1 MGVLYA
7 LESIR
12 TPALDKIMSVITL
25 LGGEMFFMVIA
36 VTVFWCVS
44 KREGYYLMIVGFFGT
59 VINQFLKI
67 LCCVPRPWIKDP
79 DFTIVESARAEATG
93 YSFPSGHTQNA
104 VATYGGIAR
113 YTRRGWL
120 RVVLVVL
127 TVLIAFSRMYLGV
140 HTPLDVGVSFLI
152 AAVLVVGALLTAV
165 VLSLRGGSA
174 RQEPE
179 ADPHAGQ
186 VYINDGFNMV
196 WMTPHEGIPASGLA
210 QEDFRRDTNDDG
222 SDGVRVRYLGAEY
235 ATRWGVDVSNHQGTI
250 DWAALKRQGID
261 FAYLRLGLRGY
272 GEKGSLYPDRSFDS
286 YYSGARAAGIEVGV
300 YFFSQAAT
308 VQEAAQEALYALQLL
323 DGRDLDLPVYYDWE
337 PVQQEDSRTLHNN
350 EFLLTS
356 QARTFCALIEQGGY
370 EAGVYMNRQQGYY
383 RYDLSRLS
391 DYALWVADYN
401 AYPDFYY
408 RFDMWQYSANGQVDG
423 FDIQVDQNLLFLPK
437 NAVE

>member
-25 LGGEMFFMVIA
+25 LGGELFFMVIA

-140 HTPLDVGVSFLI
+140 HTPLDVGVSFVLALAL
-152 AAVLVVGALLTAV
+152 AAALYPAFRTEQTAKKATPWILLGAAALCGGYLLYASAQARCDWPAGSEDLANITHGLKNAYTMMGALLGFLIVYFADEKK
-165 VLSLRGGSA
+165 LRF
-174 RQEPE
+174 
-179 ADPHAGQ
+179 DVHAPFWGQ
-186 VYINDGFNMV
+186 VLKLV
-196 WMTPHEGIPASGLA
+196 LGLA
-210 QEDFRRDTNDDG
+210 LIVAIKAGLKPVLLALFAG
-222 SDGVRVRYLGAEY
+222 SQAESFVRYF
-235 ATRWGVDVSNHQGTI
+235 VIVI
-250 DWAALKRQGID
+250 
-261 FAYLRLGLRGY
+261 F
-272 GEKGSLYPDRSFDS
+272 
-286 YYSGARAAGIEVGV
+286 AGIVWPLTFP
-300 YFFSQAAT
+300 FFANIGKKGKAA
-308 VQEAAQEALYALQLL
+308 
-323 DGRDLDLPVYYDWE
+323 
-337 PVQQEDSRTLHNN
+337 
-350 EFLLTS
+350 
-356 QARTFCALIEQGGY
+356 
-370 EAGVYMNRQQGYY
+370 
-383 RYDLSRLS
+383 
-391 DYALWVADYN
+391 
-401 AYPDFYY
+401 
-408 RFDMWQYSANGQVDG
+408 
-423 FDIQVDQNLLFLPK
+423 
-437 NAVE
+437 